1 MTEEEERAPL
11 ILPVAEDVG
20 PTCGA
25 KDASRVT
32 LAVRLSLV
40 VNLFL
45 FAVKLYAFVVSQSQ
59 SVLASLAD
67 SAVDIASQLVVFFCD
82 REARKVDPRFPIG
95 KTKLQT
101 VGAIVIACIMTL
113 GAAQVIEC
121 CVEKLVK
128 GCASGESGNGVGF
141 FIFGKM
147 AKCVAILLPRH
158 SSSLIKED

>member
-1 MTEEEERAPL
+1 MAEQEEEKAPL
-11 ILPVAEDVG
+11 ILPVAEE
-20 PTCGA
+20 PTPNST
-25 KDASRVT
+25 DAARVT
-32 LAVRLSLV
+32 LGVRLSLV

-45 FAVKLYAFVVSQSQ
+45 FAVKLYAFVYSQSQ

-82 REARKVDPRFPIG
+82 RETRKVDPRFPIG

-101 VGAIVIACIMTL
+101 VGAIIIACIMSL

-128 GCASGESGNGVGF
+128 GCKAGEDGS
-141 FIFGKM
+141 
-147 AKCVAILLPRH
+147 AALH
-158 SSSLIKED
+158 SLHSRLM